1 MFQSKKKKIISYLE
15 NKQSTEELT
24 VFDVLL
30 HDYLSGNLKS
40 EFETIG
46 FSGIEIHIDW
56 LDYYKG
62 ILVVGRYN
70 KYMIEIQIEPSEFS
84 IAYDED
90 EPEEYKTCSLI
101 NKDSLYLEIQT
112 LLNGLK

>member
-1 MFQSKKKKIISYLE
+1 MFQSKKKKIMSYLE
-15 NKQSTEELT
+15 NKQSTENLT

-40 EFETIG
+40 EFDTMG
-46 FSGIEIHIDW
+46 FSHIEIHIDW
-56 LDYYKG
+56 LDDYRC
-62 ILVVGRYN
+62 IEVTGRYG
-70 KYMIEIQIEPSEFS
+70 KYQVEIKIEASEFT

-90 EPEEYKTCSLI
+90 EPEEYKEYPLI
-101 NKDSLYLEIQT
+101 NKQSLYTEIQT